1 MHFNV
6 FSFNMS
12 AYGCVCMYKHAYVC
26 VFSAYVS
33 VYVIH
38 TLKRIFL
45 CCAPPVYP
53 DARVSVMT
61 PASGTNRGLKHVN
74 AGSKW
79 GQTRPGSRAGL
90 RAFNRDLLTSLAHI
104 SPGNAARAIAGLCK
118 SRESATR
125 MHTCLPPFWPDW
137 LCPRWSLDAIPHR
150 ENQDNDTYCRYPLK
164 QREIYLQGYTYT
176 KGGRGGVGWGWE
188 GVRYRDQEYAR
199 ELAVASRV
207 LANDKGTFLPLCS
220 PRRVC
225 SRAERE
231 RRLQK
236 WDSKPRTYLFWDEI
250 GLLWARNVW
259 KRFEPGK
266 WNNSSFPKT
275 QSSSSLFGYHYYY
288 YLLFFLQVLL
298 LL

>member
-1 MHFNV
+1 MCTSIYFPSICLPMDV
-6 FSFNMS
+6 YACINML
-12 AYGCVCMYKHAYVC
+12 MC
-26 VFSAYVS
+26 VFSLH
-33 VYVIH
+33 IC
-38 TLKRIFL
+38 L
-45 CCAPPVYP
+45 CYIYPWMYFPLLRPTCASRRTCICY
-53 DARVSVMT
+53 DACERNKSC
-61 PASGTNRGLKHVN
+61 LKHVN

-104 SPGNAARAIAGLCK
+104 SPGNVAWAIAGLCK

-137 LCPRWSLDAIPHR
+137 LCPRWSLDSIPHR

-164 QREIYLQGYTYT
+164 QREIYLQAHTYT

-188 GVRYRDQEYAR
+188 GVRYTDPEYAR

-220 PRRVC
+220 PGRVC

-259 KRFEPGK
+259 ERFEPGK
-266 WNNSSFPKT
+266 
-275 QSSSSLFGYHYYY
+275 
-288 YLLFFLQVLL
+288 
-298 LL
+298 